1 MVPAGNKA
9 KRISSVNHA
18 TKTIHHHH
26 HHHQRKKN
34 NLERNTTDYGT
45 LSCATWDTMIGSEHP
60 YFLTY
65 SKSAKLE

>member
-18 TKTIHHHH
+18 TKTIVAW
-26 HHHQRKKN
+26 KKN